1 MSTPKED
8 IQSIIELTQS
18 MFHELKQL
26 PRPICE
32 VSQIEAINPLNRERD
47 RLISQL
53 FKNYTQDEL
62 ATIPQELEKF
72 AAVDN
77 QLIDI
82 ANSLKQQMS
91 QQVLN
96 QKKNTKAAKAYKSP

>member
-8 IQSIIELTQS
+8 LKSIIEMTQS
-18 MFHELKQL
+18 ILHELEQL

-32 VSQIEAINPLNRERD
+32 ASQIEAINPLKSKRD
-47 RLISQL
+47 GLISQF
-53 FKNYTQDEL
+53 FKNYSLDEL
-62 ATIPQELEKF
+62 SVIPQTLEKF
-72 AAVDN
+72 TAVDK
-77 QLIDI
+77 QLIDV

-96 QKKNTKAAKAYKSP
+96 QKKNTKAAKAYKTP

>member
-1 MSTPKED
+1 MSTLKED
-8 IQSIIELTQS
+8 LQAIIELTQS
-18 MFHELKQL
+18 MLHELEQL

-32 VSQIEAINPLNRERD
+32 ASQIEAINPLNRDRD
-47 RLISQL
+47 VLISQL

-62 ATIPQELEKF
+62 ATIPQDLAKF